1 MTDKDLIRA
10 VEGGN
15 WTLLSPADRERLKRG
30 IEAARQAEA
39 ANFEPDPESPP
50 PYGSWFW
57 YVVLPWIVLAIGWA
71 LLIFI

>member
-1 MTDKDLIRA
+1 MTDKELIRA

-39 ANFEPDPESPP
+39 ANFEPEPAARTSA
-50 PYGSWFW
+50 FW